1 MSQVQRVKKALE
13 AVVAVPVKATP
24 VEAATAAQGWRGICD
39 DTSATSDLRA
49 IATLRRRE
57 LEGALA
63 NSDGPAREAALGALS
78 AIAVA
83 NLS

>member
-1 MSQVQRVKKALE
+1 MPQVQRVKKALE
-13 AVVAVPVKATP
+13 AVAATPVKATP

-57 LEGALA
+57 LEGALV
-63 NSDGPAREAALGALS
+63 NENGPAREAALFALS
-78 AIAVA
+78 AIAAA
-83 NLS
+83 NL